1 MQQRSS
7 AIEGEGLFTT
17 ADLPAGTVVA
27 RLRGRLVDDV
37 ELAELFAAADEVG
50 GYVDTIM
57 IDDDVNLVL
66 APDQLIHYGNHSCDP
81 TLWHLD
87 ATTLATRRD
96 VTAGEELTID
106 YATQTIHPDFELA
119 CRCGSPQLPR
129 HGHRRRLDGPGLAG
143 HATAT
148 TSSPPCA
155 GDRQVGRPPI
165 GARSVASAGSTGRAA
180 C

>member
-1 MQQRSS
+1 MVVMDDTTTESWTHPAVQQRSS

-37 ELAELFAAADEVG
+37 ELAKLFAAADEVG

-57 IDDDVNLVL
+57 IDDDLNLVL

-87 ATTLATRRD
+87 ATTLETRRD

-106 YATQTIHPDFELA
+106 YATQTVHPDFELA
-119 CRCGSPQLPR
+119 CRCGSPRCRGTVTGVDWTDPDWR
-129 HGHRRRLDGPGLAG
+129 
-143 HATAT
+143 ATY
-148 TSSPPCA
+148 
-155 GDRQVGRPPI
+155 GDHVVPAVRQAIAKWAKR
-165 GARSVASAGSTGRAA
+165 
-180 C
+180 